1 MGVHSSWA
9 CHCEYTGRRQ
19 MAGLTIAAVVWIIS
33 MMVIRVAGCVRIVR
47 GKV

>member
-1 MGVHSSWA
+1 
-9 CHCEYTGRRQ
+9 

-33 MMVIRVAGCVRIVR
+33 MMVIRVAGCVVRIVR